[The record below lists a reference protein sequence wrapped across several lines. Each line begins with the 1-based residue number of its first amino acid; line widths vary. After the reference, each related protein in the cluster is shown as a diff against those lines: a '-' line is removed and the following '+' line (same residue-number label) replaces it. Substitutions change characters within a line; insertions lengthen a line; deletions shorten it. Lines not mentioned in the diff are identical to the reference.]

1 VSPLAL
7 VLAAALP
14 LPPQEPPS
22 FSAAVEAVYI
32 DVFVTDGTRPVT
44 GLSAGDFELRDNG
57 RLQPVALAAVDTLPL
72 TTYVVLDTS
81 GSVKGP
87 RLVQLQAAV
96 KALVGGLPP
105 AEAAAL
111 MTFDD
116 EVRQLVPR
124 TTDRRRFVDAV
135 DAIRPGGATSLF
147 DALYAATLLATG
159 RERALIVLFTD
170 GQDTM
175 SWLEA
180 AQVRR
185 VLEESNVL
193 LQAVTVLGGDEP
205 EERPDWRTNE
215 PESKPEALLRHLAE
229 LTGGRVWPAA
239 SPHAI
244 TDAFLGVLEAME
256 HRYLLRFEPPADRNE
271 GRHQLDVKLTRRK
284 GRVHYRRTYV
294 VRATTSH

>member
-1 VSPLAL
+1 
-7 VLAAALP
+7 
-14 LPPQEPPS
+14 
-22 FSAAVEAVYI
+22 
-32 DVFVTDGTRPVT
+32 
-44 GLSAGDFELRDNG
+44 
-57 RLQPVALAAVDTLPL
+57 
-72 TTYVVLDTS
+72 
-81 GSVKGP
+81 
-87 RLVQLQAAV
+87 
-96 KALVGGLPP
+96 
-105 AEAAAL
+105 
-111 MTFDD
+111 
-116 EVRQLVPR
+116 VPG
-124 TTDRRRFVDAV
+124 TTDRRRLVDAV

-170 GQDTM
+170 GEDTM

-193 LQAVTVLGGDEP
+193 LQAVSVLAG
-205 EERPDWRTNE
+205 EEARARPDWRTND

-244 TDAFLGVLEAME
+244 TDAFLGVLEAMK
-256 HRYLLRFEPPADRNE
+256 HRYLLRFEPPAGRAE
-271 GRHQLDVKLTRRK
+271 GRHQLDVKLTRRR

-294 VRATTSH
+294 VRPSSPPSP

>member
-1 VSPLAL
+1 M
-7 VLAAALP
+7 
-14 LPPQEPPS
+14 
-22 FSAAVEAVYI
+22 
-32 DVFVTDGTRPVT
+32 FVTDGTRPVT

-57 RLQPVALAAVDTLPL
+57 RRQTVELASVDTLPL
-72 TTYVVLDTS
+72 TTYVVLDTG

-87 RLVQLQAAV
+87 RLAQLQAAV
-96 KALVGGLPP
+96 RALVGGLPP
-105 AEAAAL
+105 AEAVAL

-116 EVRQLVPR
+116 EVRQLVPL
-124 TTDRRRFVDAV
+124 TTDRRRLVEAV

-147 DALYAATLLATG
+147 DALYSATVLATG

-170 GQDTM
+170 GEDTM

-180 AQVRR
+180 VQLRR
-185 VLEESNVL
+185 VLEESTVL
-193 LQAVTVLGGDEP
+193 LQAVTVLEG
-205 EERPDWRTNE
+205 EESSARPDWRTND

-244 TDAFLGVLEAME
+244 TDAFLGVLEAMK
-256 HRYLLRFEPPADRNE
+256 HRYLLRFEPPAGRNE
-271 GRHQLDVKLTRRK
+271 GRHELEVKLTRRR

-294 VRATTSH
+294 VRPSAPASP